1 MPADDVLEAA
11 RDRYAAEQGRFRR
24 AALAV
29 VDEIKDVAG
38 QLGVYARVEGREK
51 SLDSFVKKA
60 IAKSYERPWEDTTDK
75 AGARA
80 VVADASALYPLVDAL
95 EERWGDRLCGPRQD
109 KSLDLDDRVF
119 DYSGVHLQVVVPRED
134 TDIGTIECEVQVRTA
149 AQDAWSVLS
158 HQFLYKPAIDLPR
171 ESKRAMYRLVALVE
185 VFDEEVTRTVEATLR
200 DPEYPQGRLLHDAE
214 RAFFQ
219 VGTWDYDRELTHQ
232 VLDVAVRAVPPLE
245 QATYGDRLLSFV
257 AEQRERIARWLA
269 DYGPGSDLG
278 ASTRYVLLGQ
288 PEALVLIERAEH
300 AEMLLASVI
309 DDAGPDMRR
318 LVEPV
323 LAAWGRPL
331 PPEPDS

>member
-11 RDRYAAEQGRFRR
+11 RDRYAVEQPRFRR
-24 AALAV
+24 AALAIAE
-29 VDEIKDVAG
+29 EIKEVARKV
-38 QLGVYARVEGREK
+38 GVYARVEGREK
-51 SLDSFVKKA
+51 SLDSFVKKS
-60 IAKSYERPWEDTTDK
+60 ITKPYDQPWEETTDK

-80 VVADASALYPLVDAL
+80 IVADASTLYPLVEAL
-95 EERWGDRLCGPRQD
+95 EAHWGSRCGARQD

-134 TDIGTIECEVQVRTA
+134 TDTETIECEVQVRTA

-158 HQFLYKPAIDLPR
+158 HQFLYKPAIDLPK

-185 VFDEEVTRTVEATLR
+185 VFDEEVKRTVATTLA
-200 DPEYPQGRLLHDAE
+200 DPEYPQARLLHDAE

-232 VLDVAVRAVPPLE
+232 VLDVAVRAVPVRE
-245 QATYGDRLLSFV
+245 QATYGDRLLEFV
-257 AEQRERIARWLA
+257 DEQRERIASWLA
-269 DYGPGSDLG
+269 AYGPGSDLG
-278 ASTRYVLLGQ
+278 SSTRYVLLSQ

-309 DDAGPDMRR
+309 DEAGPDMRR

-331 PPEPDS
+331 PPEPD

>member
-1 MPADDVLEAA
+1 MVRGGGHQPLPV
-11 RDRYAAEQGRFRR
+11 GRR
-24 AALAV
+24 A
-29 VDEIKDVAG
+29 D
-38 QLGVYARVEGREK
+38 
-51 SLDSFVKKA
+51 
-60 IAKSYERPWEDTTDK
+60 
-75 AGARA
+75 
-80 VVADASALYPLVDAL
+80 
-95 EERWGDRLCGPRQD
+95 
-109 KSLDLDDRVF
+109 
-119 DYSGVHLQVVVPRED
+119 
-134 TDIGTIECEVQVRTA
+134 
-149 AQDAWSVLS
+149 
-158 HQFLYKPAIDLPR
+158 
-171 ESKRAMYRLVALVE
+171 
-185 VFDEEVTRTVEATLR
+185 
-200 DPEYPQGRLLHDAE
+200 
-214 RAFFQ
+214 
-219 VGTWDYDRELTHQ
+219 
-232 VLDVAVRAVPPLE
+232 AVPPLE